1 MCRLLEDNYT
11 KYSELMEDEMEKLK
25 ANLKVKPSRNSNV
38 KLNLDNI
45 KVNEVVSSLSCSNT
59 SVCAQSE
66 TINEDDV
73 HEFITLFRQRP
84 NIPKVETESDNKNRK
99 IAKSFA
105 PRSCNSVERKPIRNK
120 VKCEVP
126 ADGSCFKTAAQEL
139 DIQNAKKYCTAGNT
153 GARKKLGTRRGVQ
166 SKFISPVLSNGDM

>member
-1 MCRLLEDNYT
+1 
-11 KYSELMEDEMEKLK
+11 MEDEMEKLK
-25 ANLKVKPSRNSNV
+25 ADLNVKSSRNSSV

-45 KVNEVVSSLSCSNT
+45 NINEVTSLLSCSNT
-59 SVCAQSE
+59 PVCAQSE
-66 TINEDDV
+66 SISEHDV

-84 NIPKVETESDNKNRK
+84 NIPKVDTENDNKNRK

-105 PRSCNSVERKPIRNK
+105 PRSCNSLEKKAVRNK

-139 DIQNAKKYCTAGNT
+139 DIQNTKKYGTAANT
-153 GARKKLGTRRGVQ
+153 GTRKKLGTRRGVQ